1 MRILHIIARMN
12 VGGTATYISNLISG
26 LEKLGVENLLV
37 MGNVPKGETEDE
49 VVGTLKYKRIESLSR
64 ELSLTKDFKARS
76 EIEAAITE
84 FKPDLIHTHTFKA
97 GFLLRIGKRQIP
109 VIHSFHGHHLYDPE
123 FGLVKRSILN
133 LIERLLAPRA
143 QRLVTIGKKVG
154 EELLAVG
161 IGKPEQ
167 YLSIPPGIAAI
178 ELGSDSAI
186 RKKFGFSEDEVLILW
201 LGRFTQVKR
210 PDRVIEIA
218 RLMPGARFLMAGG
231 GEMLEELKQ
240 NAPSNVTFL
249 GYQDKNQM
257 WTIADIALCTSD
269 SEGMPLSL
277 IEAQMAGVPVVSTE
291 VGSVAEIV
299 EDGVTGRL
307 AMRSVEDLAAKLIE
321 VMGEIETS
329 DALSK
334 ASQRR
339 AAKEFTVKVMA
350 EAHLDLYK
358 RVLDKVAR

>member
-12 VGGTATYISNLISG
+12 VGGTATYISNLIWG

-49 VVGTLKYKRIESLSR
+49 VVGTLKFKRIESLSR
-64 ELSLTKDFKARS
+64 ELSLTKDLKARS
-76 EIEAAITE
+76 EIEEAIND

-97 GFLLRIGKRQIP
+97 GFLVRIGKRQIP

-123 FGLVKRSILN
+123 FGLVKRRILN

-178 ELGSDSAI
+178 QLGSDSAI
-186 RKKFGFSEDEVLILW
+186 RKNFGFSEDEVLILW

-218 RLMPGARFLMAGG
+218 RLIPQARFLMAGG
-231 GEMLEELKQ
+231 GEMLEDLKQ
-240 NAPSNVTFL
+240 NAPSNLTFL

-277 IEAQMAGVPVVSTE
+277 IEAQMAGVPVVSTD
-291 VGSVAEIV
+291 VGSVAEII
-299 EDGVTGRL
+299 EDGITGRL

-321 VMGEIETS
+321 AMGEIEKS

-339 AAKEFTVKVMA
+339 AAKEFTVEVMA
-350 EAHLDLYK
+350 HAHLDLYK
-358 RVLDKVAR
+358 KVLDKVAR

>member
-1 MRILHIIARMN
+1 
-12 VGGTATYISNLISG
+12 
-26 LEKLGVENLLV
+26 
-37 MGNVPKGETEDE
+37 
-49 VVGTLKYKRIESLSR
+49 
-64 ELSLTKDFKARS
+64 
-76 EIEAAITE
+76 
-84 FKPDLIHTHTFKA
+84 
-97 GFLLRIGKRQIP
+97 

-143 QRLVTIGKKVG
+143 QRLVTVGKKVG

-167 YLSIPPGIAAI
+167 YLSIPPGISAI

-218 RLMPGARFLMAGG
+218 RLMPGARFIMAGG

-240 NAPSNVTFL
+240 SAPSNLTFL

-277 IEAQMAGVPVVSTE
+277 IEAQMAGVPVVSTD

-307 AMRSVEDLAAKLIE
+307 AMRSIEDLAAKLLE
-321 VMGEIETS
+321 VMGEIEKS

-358 RVLDKVAR
+358 KVLDKVAR